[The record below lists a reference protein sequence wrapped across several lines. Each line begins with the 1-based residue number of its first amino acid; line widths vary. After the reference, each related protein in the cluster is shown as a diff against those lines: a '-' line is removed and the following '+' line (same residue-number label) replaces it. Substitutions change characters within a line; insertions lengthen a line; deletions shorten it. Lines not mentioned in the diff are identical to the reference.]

1 MAGNQNL
8 GEARKNKN
16 DEFYTRYNDIEA
28 EMNAYFE
35 YNNDVFRNKTILL
48 PCDDPEWSNFTKYF
62 AYNFERFGLK
72 KLISTS
78 YAKSVGSQQLTLFEQ
93 DSPLYDESKHATHG
107 KLFPLTQDKDGSGNV
122 DTDDIVINTNEK
134 VTYKDQYE
142 RELLTRDPGNNLYK
156 VLDVEVGNAKGYLVA
171 IYHPEKVKL
180 LRTKKFNVGTY
191 GERVVDMCKRYG
203 GVVCINGGGFLNGLD
218 KGSDRPQGYVIE
230 NGEVIWASNG
240 ESSRA
245 DIIGMTK
252 DGKLKL
258 VSNVTGSEAV
268 HSGIYYGI
276 EFGPFLIVNGKS
288 ITIKGTP
295 YGVANKCIIAQRK
308 DGIMMFLVT
317 EGETYIDGA
326 SLQDVVDTLEKYGAY
341 NAANL
346 DGGQSTSL
354 VVEDEM
360 INTPNYAAKR
370 QGGRYVVTGWGLVP

>member
-1 MAGNQNL
+1 MKILKRTILFFILDLLAIGGFVMMYGPWDYVRNL
-8 GEARKNKN
+8 YVTTAMQTMTHKYLANV
-16 DEFYTRYNDIEA
+16 FYGD
-28 EMNAYFE
+28 
-35 YNNDVFRNKTILL
+35 KTIQKIM
-48 PCDDPEWSNFTKYF
+48 SNNY
-62 AYNFERFGLK
+62 
-72 KLISTS
+72 I
-78 YAKSVGSQQLTLFEQ
+78 VGVNE
-93 DSPLYDESKHATHG
+93 D
-107 KLFPLTQDKDGSGNV
+107 V

>member
-1 MAGNQNL
+1 MKIFKSTILFIILDLLAILGFVMMYGPWDYVRNL
-8 GEARKNKN
+8 YVTTAMQTMTHKYLANV
-16 DEFYTRYNDIEA
+16 FYSD
-28 EMNAYFE
+28 
-35 YNNDVFRNKTILL
+35 KTIQKIMS
-48 PCDDPEWSNFTKYF
+48 SNY
-62 AYNFERFGLK
+62 
-72 KLISTS
+72 I
-78 YAKSVGSQQLTLFEQ
+78 VGVNE
-93 DSPLYDESKHATHG
+93 D
-107 KLFPLTQDKDGSGNV
+107 V
-122 DTDDIVINTNEK
+122 DTDDIVINTKEK

-142 RELLTRDPGNNLYK
+142 KELLTRNPGNDLYK
-156 VLDVEVGNAKGYLVA
+156 VLEVEVGNAKGYLVA
-171 IYHPEKVKL
+171 IYHPEKVRL

-218 KGSDRPQGYVIE
+218 KGSDRPQGYVIDG
-230 NGEVIWASNG
+230 GEVIWASNG

-258 VSNVTGSEAV
+258 VSNVTGSEAIQ
-268 HSGIYYGI
+268 SGVYYGI

-295 YGVANKCIIAQRK
+295 YGVANKCSIAQRK

-326 SLQDVVDTLEKYGAY
+326 SLKDVVDTLERYGAY

-360 INTPNYAAKR
+360 INTPNYAAKK